1 MEKASSS
8 RTGENW
14 QIDEFMARKRTFFK
28 SKVWLELKLAFEPK
42 LA

>member
-14 QIDEFMARKRTFFK
+14 QIDEFMARKKDIFQVEGMAGT
-28 SKVWLELKLAFEPK
+28 KVSL
-42 LA
+42 